1 MKKDYLIITKQ
12 IKKVNYI
19 KNKMTKEEIKQIY
32 QKPND
37 SVRSLLKQ
45 ISIENLKKIILE
57 FEENPEEFNHDDV
70 KNNY

>member
-1 MKKDYLIITKQ
+1 
-12 IKKVNYI
+12 
-19 KNKMTKEEIKQIY
+19 MTKEEIKQIY